1 MQSIKNFLF
10 SYFYSSKMDSV
21 NNFVYVATLGKTR
34 EQRLWNDIKQIE
46 PVLKDL
52 EEQKDKITELHL
64 SENSLSIPVAE
75 ELATRIQDL
84 KNLQIAGFNDIFV
97 SRLKTDIPKSLSA
110 LVHSLEGKN
119 IRVLN
124 LSDNAFG
131 PIGASAID
139 FYLEK
144 TNTLKEFYL
153 VNNGLGPEGADQL
166 ATAFCKNE
174 NIRLERIRIG
184 RNRLESKG
192 ATAFGKFFAKCD
204 SLLEVAVFQNG
215 IKDDGMS
222 NLVKGLHRNT
232 GLQVL
237 RLNDNYIG
245 EDSAEQLI
253 DLLEQT
259 QNLSIID
266 ISDSNLGCENSISVF
281 EKLSKINTL
290 SEIYSNYNEIE
301 EKDAQNQI
309 VEILSKRESKLNK
322 LELKGNEIKKSV
334 FKKIKTNKILDEADC
349 YSESEMDVDELD
361 DLMSEL
367 NIKK

>member
-1 MQSIKNFLF
+1 
-10 SYFYSSKMDSV
+10 MDSV

-64 SENSLSIPVAE
+64 SENSLSISVAE
-75 ELATRIQDL
+75 ELATKIQDL

-144 TNTLKEFYL
+144 TSTLKEFYL

-166 ATAFCKNE
+166 ATAFCKND
-174 NIRLERIRIG
+174 NIKLERIRIG

-245 EDSAEQLI
+245 DDSAEQLI

-281 EKLSKINTL
+281 EKLSKINSL

-309 VEILSKRESKLNK
+309 VEILSKRESKFNK
-322 LELKGNEIKKSV
+322 LELKGNEINKSV
-334 FKKIKTNKILDEADC
+334 FKKIKTNKILDEAEC